1 MPDPLAATSLGVH
14 IAPLPALPATGVQ
27 RSADYTV
34 MILTAGRGVLKT
46 DLARYTF
53 AAPAMMCFAPYQ
65 PFTLQAEA
73 PLEGVMLRF
82 HASFFCMHQYE
93 RVVTCNGVLFN
104 NIYQS
109 PVLPLEAAGA
119 PFYTGLLW
127 QMQRELDQ
135 PALGNYEILVSYLK
149 VFLINLAR
157 QKLALHPLDA
167 TAAEDNR
174 APQLLQAL
182 KSAIEAHFRH
192 LHAASDYAALLH
204 ITPRA
209 LARLTRQ
216 HFNTTMTSL
225 IAERIVMEAK
235 RELYLTNDPVKQIAY
250 GLGFPDEYYFSRFF
264 KKNAAV
270 SPQTYRDT
278 VGQGIDAH

>member
-1 MPDPLAATSLGVH
+1 MPDQLAPTALGVH
-14 IAPLPALPATGVQ
+14 ITPLPVLPAAGLQ
-27 RSADYTV
+27 RRADYTV
-34 MILTAGRGVLKT
+34 MILTAGSGELRT
-46 DLARYTF
+46 DLAHYQFT
-53 AAPAMMCFAPYQ
+53 APVMICFSPYQ
-65 PFTLQAEA
+65 PFAWQVEEPLQGME
-73 PLEGVMLRF
+73 LRF

-93 RVVTCNGVLFN
+93 RVVTCNGVLFS

-109 PVLPLEAAGA
+109 PVLALQSVEGL
-119 PFYTGLLW
+119 FYTDLLE
-127 QMQRELDQ
+127 QMQQELDRPQ
-135 PALGNYEILVSYLK
+135 LGSYEILVSYLK

-157 QKLALHPLDA
+157 QKLALHPFEVPG
-167 TAAEDNR
+167 TGSEK
-174 APQLLQAL
+174 APQLLQSL
-182 KSAIEAHFRH
+182 KDAIEAHFRH
-192 LHAASDYAALLH
+192 LHAAGDYAALLH
-204 ITPRA
+204 ISPKA

-216 HFNTTMTSL
+216 HFNKTLTSL

-278 VGQGIDAH
+278 VGQGIMLN